1 MRLRHR
7 DGVKLPLRQRP
18 RESQANADTQ
28 LERERERK
36 RRQPDIQGESGKGE
50 KQGEDCSVSR
60 GTVVGS
66 HTHCPT

>member
-28 LERERERK
+28 LERERERGGSLTY
-36 RRQPDIQGESGKGE
+36 RERAVRERSRE
-50 KQGEDCSVSR
+50 KTIV
-60 GTVVGS
+60 
-66 HTHCPT
+66 